1 MTTKA
6 SLTPRQSDKIVRIY
20 KDDPRNNKQF
30 LQEHPNYIILNK
42 TKPRSQKKSGH
53 HPVQKHHHQVKSK
66 KHKSP
71 GVKPITHPGPNDT
84 AVNGLYDPDDDE
96 LEELDSGIDLEGD
109 DPQDH
114 DDSDLYSQYLF
125 HEAADE
131 MNSPTSDHLTEHPP
145 VATADYLGHATP
157 YVPGVPTV
165 TSIRIDPS
173 SFIPQRDA
181 ADGSITMKAS
191 AYFDEFDDINDYDVI
206 VTHVDINP
214 NVKIP
219 TGQDSYPPTVFAY
232 NSAYIYENVG
242 ASLTLSGYS
251 ADSIYA
257 NVGASLTLSG
267 YSADSIYANVSASP
281 ITWVTSLGSVSSS
294 SWVRNSVNAVSSG
307 TATMID
313 GRSGWGADMFYTA
326 ASYTWNGLAIKIP
339 ATIQGS
345 ADWLDIGIIDP
356 ADSSLISNAQGSGA
370 TPFNGATSFYGIRT
384 DLWNSQ
390 YTSMQAGNAIS
401 NTAAAAAITTSSIT
415 NFIVQFTD
423 IGSGQMTVTLSR
435 NDQPG
440 TYSFTI
446 GAPSYSSGYIAIAA
460 RDGGS
465 AGVWSVYDTM
475 QVNV

>member
-145 VATADYLGHATP
+145 VAAADYLGHAMP
-157 YVPGVPTV
+157 YVLGVPTV

-206 VTHVDINP
+206 VTHVDSSIAGSINSLP
-214 NVKIP
+214 SIVYNEAFYDSLILASAPLAYWKLNESSGTVAIDYSGNGNTASYYGTYSLQKSGPSSQVIPYAASMSSAP
-219 TGQDSYPPTVFAY
+219 TGGYFRAPYMPSLQAAMSSSTAFTVETWVSTTS
-232 NSAYIYENVG
+232 SAGGILFSDGYYSRGWNLLVEFGAPYQVSFQNVNYFSSILGTKTISDTKWHHVALVTHGNGELLIYVDG
-242 ASLTLSGYS
+242 SL
-251 ADSIYA
+251 D
-257 NVGASLTLSG
+257 
-267 YSADSIYANVSASP
+267 VSATGVEFKD
-281 ITWVTSLGSVSSS
+281 I
-294 SWVRNSVNAVSSG
+294 VSSG
-307 TATMID
+307 SYQLTFNEDSINWDYFT
-313 GRSGWGADMFYTA
+313 GAQDRKFAKA
-326 ASYTWNGLAIKIP
+326 AV
-339 ATIQGS
+339 
-345 ADWLDIGIIDP
+345 
-356 ADSSLISNAQGSGA
+356 
-370 TPFNGATSFYGIRT
+370 
-384 DLWNSQ
+384 
-390 YTSMQAGNAIS
+390 YTSAL
-401 NTAAAAAITTSSIT
+401 TSAQIEE
-415 NFIVQFTD
+415 
-423 IGSGQMTVTLSR
+423 R
-435 NDQPG
+435 
-440 TYSFTI
+440 YTI
-446 GAPSYSSGYIAIAA
+446 GHG
-460 RDGGS
+460 
-465 AGVWSVYDTM
+465 
-475 QVNV
+475 